1 MTSFKYHKIYISSLV
16 VLLLAGLYSCKKMI
30 DINSPVG
37 ELTND
42 KVYSDNSSATSA
54 ALSMYYRF
62 AVITSLNSDI
72 ALTSGLC
79 ADELTDF
86 NNYYLAF
93 QVNSIQVNNNINAS
107 LWTELYNVIYHS
119 NALMEGLANSSNVTG
134 EVVNTLTAEGKFMR
148 ALCYFE
154 LVNIY
159 GDVPLVISTDV
170 SINRNLGR
178 TPTADVYAQIIKD
191 LQEAQAALPES
202 YITTERVRANKYAAT
217 ALLARVYLYQGKWSD
232 AETQASLVIQNAQY
246 ALNNDLNAVFTKN
259 NNEAILQFWNQSGYT
274 DLAGL
279 FIPGGSGPNIYL
291 NASLMAA
298 IEDGDQRRVKW
309 IDSIVFNNV
318 KYYYPVKYKN
328 AVSNN
333 ITQNEYLMLL
343 RLGEQYLI
351 RAEARAEQNNISG
364 SQADLNKIRVRASLD
379 SVVLTNQSDLLSA
392 IEKERRI
399 ELFTEWEH
407 RWFDLKRTGRVNTVL
422 ALEKPQ
428 NWKPTAALFP
438 IPILELNANPNLKQ
452 NPGYN

>member
-1 MTSFKYHKIYISSLV
+1 M
-16 VLLLAGLYSCKKMI
+16 LLLAGSFSCKKMI
-30 DINSPVG
+30 DISSPVG

-62 AVITSLNSDI
+62 AIITVLNSDI
-72 ALTSGLC
+72 ALASGLC

-86 NNYYLAF
+86 NNYYLPF
-93 QVNSIQVNNNINAS
+93 QVNSIQINNITNANI
-107 LWTELYNVIYHS
+107 WTELYNVIYRS
-119 NALMEGLANSSNVTG
+119 NALMEGLANSSNVSG
-134 EVVNTLTAEGKFMR
+134 DVVNTLTAEGKFMR

-159 GDVPLVISTDV
+159 GDVPLITSTDV
-170 SINRNLGR
+170 TINRNLGR

-232 AETQASLVIQNAQY
+232 AETEASLVIQNAQY
-246 ALNNDLNAVFTKN
+246 ALNDDLNAVFTKN
-259 NNEAILQFWNQSGYT
+259 NNEAILQFWNQPGYT

-279 FIPGGSGPNIYL
+279 FIPGGSAPNIYL
-291 NASLMAA
+291 NSSLMAA

-318 KYYYPVKYKN
+318 KYYYPAKYKN

-379 SVVLTNQSDLLSA
+379 SVVLTNRSDLLSA

-399 ELFTEWEH
+399 ELFTEWGH
-407 RWFDLKRTGRVNTVL
+407 RWFDLKRTDRSNTVL

-428 NWKPTAALFP
+428 NWKSTAAFFP
-438 IPILELNANPNLKQ
+438 IPILELNANPNLRQ